1 VRLAT
6 TRALESL
13 RTLLVTADPG
23 LSRLRLAS
31 VAVASMAL
39 AAGLIAL
46 GRATVL
52 RGEPVTIV
60 LFAGVLAM
68 ISNLAVNETSLAR
81 QRVTTALMA
90 LPAFASTIAG
100 TLLSPYRVVADVVF
114 VAIMVGAVYVRRFG
128 PRGFALGMGAFM
140 PFFFTQFLQAE
151 PAQVP
156 ALCVAVVVG
165 LGSTLL
171 LRSVVFAERPER
183 TLRRLVDAFRA
194 RAHEMVLRVDDV
206 LAAAQEAAGDGTPGP
221 GRSAGGEHEQVG
233 DAVLERLY
241 RARRRLNETAL
252 LVEDQLERT
261 NAERVWPGLDNELL
275 ALRVVDAELGLER
288 LGVAVRRLARAEAP
302 NSGEADQRATPLAL
316 TALRTG
322 VLHLGRA
329 LERRVPH
336 RRVLGELADARGAV
350 AGLVA
355 DTRRGRERIQRA
367 AFAVR
372 RVADSVEYAQRD
384 APARPDEPVT
394 RGLALPGVP
403 RSAPSP
409 ETVASEAAD
418 DGIGQG
424 RPDPAARDDSPDD
437 AEERDTGRERREVG
451 LLLTTRQAVQVGV
464 GTTIAI
470 VGGELLSPQRWY
482 WAVIAAFVVFANT
495 NSRGDLLSRGWGR
508 VVGTVGGVAA
518 GMALAALTSGH
529 EVLSLVLLF
538 VCAFLALYLVRVSPG
553 MLAFWITAVL
563 ALVYGLIGAFSVQ
576 TLVLRIEET
585 LLGVLASVLAAFIV
599 LPKGTRA
606 AFGDATEEFVDVA
619 DDVLAG
625 AVGTI
630 LGDAVP
636 TPPLERA
643 RDMDTK
649 LAAVRARAKP
659 LLVDTPRRRGRSSHR
674 RALRVFVV
682 VDHYARSLARTAADL
697 GRAPDPGWGPTLAPA
712 AKAVRDNLDGLRD
725 VVVRGRRR
733 SDGGRVL
740 VHSAEDLVDRAEAYA
755 ARGQEPHRRQDM
767 LVVTRLL
774 RRIDQAVVAL
784 AIDLGA
790 AQDEEADEVRQAP
803 SSRASAG
810 LVNTR
815 SGS

>member
-1 VRLAT
+1 MRVAT
-6 TRALESL
+6 TRALGTL

-23 LSRLRLAS
+23 LARLRLAS
-31 VAVASMAL
+31 IAVASMAL
-39 AAGLIAL
+39 AVAVIAL

-52 RGEPVTIV
+52 AGEPVTIV
-60 LFAGVLAM
+60 LFASVLAM
-68 ISNLAVNETSLAR
+68 ISNLAVNETTLAR
-81 QRVTTALMA
+81 QRVTTALMV
-90 LPAFASTIAG
+90 LPALASTVVG
-100 TLLSPYRVVADVVF
+100 TLLSSHRIVADVVF
-114 VAIMVGAVYVRRFG
+114 VAVMVGAVYVRRFG

-140 PFFFTQFLQAE
+140 PFFFTQFLSAK
-151 PAQVP
+151 PAQIP
-156 ALCVAVVVG
+156 ALCVAVAVG

-206 LAAAQEAAGDGTPGP
+206 LAATQDAADGGSTPGLA
-221 GRSAGGEHEQVG
+221 AGGEHEQVG
-233 DAVLERLY
+233 ETVLERLY

-261 NAERVWPGLDNELL
+261 PAARVWPGLENDVL
-275 ALRVVDAELGLER
+275 ALRVVDTELGLER
-288 LGVAVRRLARAEAP
+288 LGVAIRRLARTGAP
-302 NSGEADQRATPLAL
+302 GGEDADQRATPLAL

-322 VLHLGRA
+322 LAHLGRA
-329 LERRVPH
+329 LERTVPH
-336 RRVLGELADARGAV
+336 RRILAELSDARGAV

-355 DTRRGRERIQRA
+355 DTRRGHERVQRA

-384 APARPDEPVT
+384 APARPGEPMT
-394 RGLALPGVP
+394 DGLVLPGVP
-403 RSAPSP
+403 RPATPDA
-409 ETVASEAAD
+409 VAREAAG
-418 DGIGQG
+418 DGIGMG
-424 RPDPAARDDSPDD
+424 RPDPDTAGSGTQDRHRDDD
-437 AEERDTGRERREVG
+437 AG
-451 LLLTTRQAVQVGV
+451 LLLTTRQSVQVGV
-464 GTTIAI
+464 GTTLAI
-470 VGGELLSPQRWY
+470 VGGELLSGQRWY

-495 NSRGDLLSRGWGR
+495 SSRGDLLSRGWGR
-508 VVGTVGGVAA
+508 LVGTVGGVAA
-518 GMALAALTSGH
+518 GMGLAALTSGH
-529 EVLSLVLLF
+529 IVLSLVLLF
-538 VCAFLALYLVRVSPG
+538 ACVFLALYLVRISPG

-563 ALVYGLIGAFSVQ
+563 ALVYGLIGQFSVQ

-585 LLGVLASVLAAFIV
+585 LVGVVASVLAAFLV
-599 LPKGTRA
+599 LPKGTRE
-606 AFGDATEEFVDVA
+606 AFGEAADEFVDVA
-619 DDVLAG
+619 DEVLGG
-625 AVGTI
+625 AVDTI
-630 LGDAVP
+630 LGATS

-643 RDMDTK
+643 REMDTK
-649 LAAVRARAKP
+649 LAAVRARARP
-659 LLVDTPRRRGRSSHR
+659 LVVGSPRRRGRSSHR

-682 VDHYARSLARTAADL
+682 VDHYARSLARLAADL
-697 GRAPDPGWGPTLAPA
+697 GTTPDPGWGPTLSPA
-712 AKAVRDNLDGLRD
+712 LGAVRDNLDGLRD

-755 ARGQEPHRRQDM
+755 ARGQEPRRRSDA

-784 AIDLGA
+784 ATDLGA
-790 AQDEEADEVRQAP
+790 ARDEEADEVRQSP
-803 SSRASAG
+803 RSRASDG